1 MQTSGNGRRR
11 RRAIYLW
18 ILLMLSILLV
28 AASYTWFS
36 ISRRPRV
43 SDMKLYVN
51 APVGLE
57 LAPAYNSEEW
67 VQQLN
72 FNELVE
78 ETSILK
84 PVTWSQEKN
93 KLMAITYGL
102 DGRMTNQWEE
112 LNDED
117 NANKQSSDGYY
128 TMCTVYARSD
138 EPMNVSLSP
147 AVQLSDGSSGA
158 GTYVVGTPEWDG
170 NTVRHEDG
178 GSGAQYAIRVGLP
191 DRRSFSSTNPTA
203 TSMWCRR
210 GRAPPKQVTLP
221 RRV

>member
-1 MQTSGNGRRR
+1 MQTSGNGQRKRRGVY
-11 RRAIYLW
+11 IW

-72 FNELVE
+72 FNEMVE

-128 TMCTVYARSD
+128 TMCTVYAR
-138 EPMNVSLSP
+138 
-147 AVQLSDGSSGA
+147 
-158 GTYVVGTPEWDG
+158 
-170 NTVRHEDG
+170 
-178 GSGAQYAIRVGLP
+178 
-191 DRRSFSSTNPTA
+191 
-203 TSMWCRR
+203 
-210 GRAPPKQVTLP
+210 
-221 RRV
+221 